1 MRTQI
6 HDHPNPVGNNIPI
19 ALDERAMQQSRG
31 DPGWPRSGQILGG
44 DLTRRLFRRSSLRR
58 VLFCHCSCFRGFRPG
73 LLDSLNSRLCLSL
86 ATVKV
91 RADDIQ
97 KKLGWVRVPG
107 DRMADL
113 MEVVFDI

>member
-6 HDHPNPVGNNIPI
+6 HDDPNPVGNNIPI

-31 DPGWPRSGQILGG
+31 DPGWPRSSQILG
-44 DLTRRLFRRSSLRR
+44 DLTRRLFRGSLRR

-73 LLDSLNSRLCLSL
+73 LLDSLDSRLCLSL

-91 RADDIQ
+91 
-97 KKLGWVRVPG
+97 
-107 DRMADL
+107 
-113 MEVVFDI
+113 